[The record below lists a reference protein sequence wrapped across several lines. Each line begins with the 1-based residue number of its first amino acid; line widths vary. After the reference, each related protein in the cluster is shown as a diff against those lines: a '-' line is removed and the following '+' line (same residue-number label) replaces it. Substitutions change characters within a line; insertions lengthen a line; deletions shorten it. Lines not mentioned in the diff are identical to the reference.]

1 MKKFKYV
8 KSLSVYLEML
18 RVKQWVKNILLV
30 VPLFT
35 SQNIEDTNYFD
46 ILLLSFLAFCLCSSS
61 VYIINDIIDI
71 KNDRKHP
78 IKKYRPFA
86 FGLVPISV
94 GIIITP
100 LLLAFSFLIAFFVN
114 IKFLIALFIYFLLSF
129 LYSLKIKKIINIDCI
144 TLAFLYTIRVI
155 AGGLAV
161 DVAISFWL
169 LAFSFFIFTSLA
181 YLKRFVELKLID
193 EKNIAGRGYTKD
205 DIDIVRTI
213 GICTGLLSSV
223 ILSLYANDENIKNQY
238 LEPKYIWITIPIL
251 IIWVNNLWTNANRG
265 NIKYD
270 PLEYAIKN
278 KFSLFNGFLFIT
290 CFILAIKGTPN

>member
-1 MKKFKYV
+1 MKKSKYV
-8 KSLSVYLEML
+8 KRLPVYIEML
-18 RVKQWVKNILLV
+18 RVKQWVKNILIV

-35 SQNIEDTNYFD
+35 SQNIQETYYFD
-46 ILLLSFLAFCLCSSS
+46 VILLSFFAFCLCSSAI
-61 VYIINDIIDI
+61 YIINDIIDI

-86 FGLVPISV
+86 SGVIPVSLGITLAPILSV
-94 GIIITP
+94 
-100 LLLAFSFLIAFFVN
+100 FSFLIAFFVN

-181 YLKRFVELKLID
+181 YLKRFAELKLTN
-193 EKNIAGRGYTKD
+193 EKQISGRGYTKD
-205 DIDIVRTI
+205 DIDIVKTI

-223 ILSLYANDENIKNQY
+223 IMSLYANDEYIKNQY
-238 LEPKYIWITIPIL
+238 VEPKYIWVTVPIL
-251 IIWVNNLWTNANRG
+251 ILWVNNLWLNANRG

-270 PLEYAIKN
+270 PLEYALRN
-278 KFSLFNGFLFIT
+278 KFSLFNGILFII
-290 CFILAIKGTPN
+290 CFILAINGFPK